1 MKKLI
6 VLSIIA
12 LFVSVSLQPII
23 AEKIVSV
30 EKESDYNNVDFEEVK
45 EYLFQ
50 TIIDIANNPDVKNL
64 FEQLKY
70 NQKIFTSDYDY
81 KSLFYQLFLKKPRL
95 LLSILFTK
103 PSITYEYLDKSY
115 NRDIKCVNILGEKE
129 ALEMTYSVKISN
141 PDLMDELNNIIKNDK
156 ELSNRILT
164 LEIMNKD
171 LKLEPPF
178 MTHPIICAF
187 MILMCIP
194 IFILLLFFSIPMKI
208 IMDNIDFIKKHPVLA
223 VLCSFIAE
231 GFFITL
237 LFMAVFFSGAMVSCL
252 Y

>member
-6 VLSIIA
+6 VLSVIA

-115 NRDIKCVNILGEKE
+115 NRGIKCVNILGEKE